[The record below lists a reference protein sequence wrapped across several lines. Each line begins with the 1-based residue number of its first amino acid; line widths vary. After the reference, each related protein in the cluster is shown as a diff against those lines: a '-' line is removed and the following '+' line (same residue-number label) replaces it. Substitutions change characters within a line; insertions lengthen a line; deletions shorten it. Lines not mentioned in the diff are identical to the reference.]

1 MKTSVELRQL
11 QSLKRAEGANIVS
24 KAENEK
30 RELNETELV
39 SLRSI
44 ETELT
49 AFDVQIK
56 DAELREKFA
65 ANKVANNPT
74 PNASNDSEKRE
85 LQNFSISKLI
95 KEVHSR
101 GIDGVTGFERE
112 LMQESEKEARDL
124 NANVNGAI
132 YLSNKV
138 MNAANEKRTQSATG
152 TANLGGNT
160 INTEKVGFFDAL
172 YNRTVLAELGVTN
185 YSGLSANTDLVG
197 WDATPVAYWAGENAT
212 QSPTDATFANRSL
225 RPKLLG
231 SAVDISMLLNIQSNV
246 SVDAN
251 MIASM
256 QRVMAVAF
264 EAAVING
271 DGTNKPTGILSYTP
285 AINNV
290 AMGTNGAVP
299 TYAKILELITAT
311 LSANADP
318 SMCKF
323 LTNFKVRSI
332 LKRTAIDTGS
342 GAMVMGYNN
351 QFGSQMDVI
360 DGYQTVVTN
369 NVPSTLTKGS
379 TSGTCSTL
387 IFGDFSQVVTAQF
400 GGVLLNVDNIS
411 SAQRRNGQYGIT
423 MNMFVDSGVKQPK
436 ALGSIN
442 DLITV

>member
-11 QSLKRAEGANIVS
+11 QAQKRAEGAEIVT
-24 KAENEK
+24 KAETEK
-30 RELNETELV
+30 RELNEVELTT
-39 SLRSI
+39 LRSI
-44 ETELT
+44 ETDVT
-49 AFDVQIK
+49 GFDKQIS

-65 ANKVANNPT
+65 AERVAKNPT
-74 PNASNDSEKRE
+74 STPSNVDAEKRE

-101 GIDGVTGFERE
+101 GINGVTGFEKE
-112 LMQESEKEARDL
+112 LLQESEKEAREL

-138 MNAANEKRTQSATG
+138 MNAASEKRTQSATG

-160 INTEKVGFFDAL
+160 INTEKVGFFDGL
-172 YNRTVLAELGVTN
+172 YNATVLNQLGVTN

-197 WDATPVAYWAGENAT
+197 WDATPVAYWAAENGT

-231 SAVDISMLLNIQSNV
+231 SSVDISMLLNIMSNT

-271 DGTNKPTGILSYTP
+271 DGTNKPTGILGYSP

-318 SMCKF
+318 SRCKF

-351 QFGSQMDVI
+351 YFGTQMDVI
-360 DGYQTVVTN
+360 DGYQTVLTN

-379 TSGTCSTL
+379 STTCSSL

-400 GGVLLNVDNIS
+400 GGVLLNVDDV
-411 SAQRRNGQYGIT
+411 SAAMRRSGKYGIT
-423 MNMFVDSGVKQPK
+423 MNMYVDSGVKQPLG
-436 ALGSIN
+436 LGSIN